1 MGMET
6 GILSEKNQIGLIIVT
21 GIFLMFFMSIVL
33 LLFFYYSRK
42 KIVQKELEKKN
53 LELAYQKE
61 LMLAT
66 IEVQESERK
75 RIAQDLHDD
84 ISSKLNIVS
93 LNTHMLTE
101 TDLTEAEISDIT
113 LNIINLTTK
122 TLESSRRIA
131 HDLLPPVLDKFGLH
145 AGIEE
150 LCYEFNSA
158 KSVAVKYEN
167 KVTFNDDNDSNKKRY
182 LHVFRIIQELMNN
195 SLRHGKASLISLCFD
210 ENGTKTICRYSD
222 NGKGFDAEKMKLSKG
237 LGMKNIESRI
247 IFLEGDIEINSAVD
261 KGVNV
266 VFNF

>member
-1 MGMET
+1 MGMEEDFLSEANQT
-6 GILSEKNQIGLIIVT
+6 GIIIIT
-21 GIFLMFFMSIVL
+21 GIFLMFFMSMIL
-33 LLFFYYSRK
+33 LLFFYYSKK

-53 LELAYQKE
+53 MELAYQKD
-61 LMLAT
+61 LILAT
-66 IEVQESERK
+66 IEVQENERK

-101 TDLTEAEISDIT
+101 PDLTDSDISDIT

-158 KSVAVKYEN
+158 KSVSVQYEN
-167 KVTFNDDNDSNKKRY
+167 NVTFCDDQKNRH

-195 SLRHGKASLISLCFD
+195 SLRHGKASSISLCF
-210 ENGTKTICRYSD
+210 EESGTKTICRYSD
-222 NGKGFDAEKMKLSKG
+222 NGKGFDSEKMKLSKG

-247 IFLEGDIEINSAVD
+247 IFLEGDIDINSAVD
-261 KGVNV
+261 KGVNI